1 MFYDSLDKL
10 PGLLPCMYRGLSLF
24 VADTSAEPGRRVL
37 EYLFP
42 GVDAAAYDDF
52 GVLPSVVTIEGLVVA
67 DDYLLRAAAFQSAFE
82 RPGPGLLIHP
92 WLGPM
97 QVILEEPAQITF
109 SAREMRVV
117 RISATFKRI
126 AAGASGGFGALSQGV
141 SSAIATIVSAAAALA
156 GVIGTRVI
164 SSSRTAAVTR
174 SSRVTTS
181 AVAAM
186 TPVAGSARAVPQ
198 ITSVL
203 KATTPGTPA
212 AFTGWVESAA
222 AIIETISEPPAVAPA
237 AGIEPQAIPLPQSMM
252 SIGLD
257 LATRITEASIAA
269 PSDIDRS
276 LLLSSAARF
285 IASACM
291 QSSYADYAS
300 RREALAFR
308 NRITSALEDMIEKLE
323 AIGTTLFQAQA
334 SALVRSARDLIVAVV
349 IDINEVMGRLP
360 DVLTVRPERSLDA
373 WALALH
379 VAGDNPALMETV
391 YRDIVSR
398 NTPRHPAAIDP
409 GAVEFLDIR

>member
-24 VADTSAEPGRRVL
+24 VADTSTEPGRRVL

-67 DDYLLRAAAFQSAFE
+67 DDYLLRAATFQSAFE

-126 AAGASGGFGALSQGV
+126 AAGASGSFGSLSQGV
-141 SSAIATIVSAAAALA
+141 SSAIAAIVSSATALA

-174 SSRVTTS
+174 SSRVTTNV
-181 AVAAM
+181 VAAM

-198 ITSVL
+198 ITAAL
-203 KATTPGTPA
+203 KSSAPGTPT
-212 AFTGWVESAA
+212 AFTSWVAGAA
-222 AIIETISEPPAVAPA
+222 MIIETISEPSAVAPA
-237 AGIEPQAIPLPQSMM
+237 AGIEPQATPLPQSMM

-257 LATRITEASIAA
+257 LATRLTAASIVA

-276 LLLSSAARF
+276 LLLSAAARF
-285 IASACM
+285 VASACA
-291 QSSYADYAS
+291 QSSYAEYAS

-308 NRITSALEDMIEKLE
+308 NRITGALEDMIEKLE
-323 AIGTTLFQAQA
+323 AIGFTLFQAQT

-379 VAGDNPALMETV
+379 VAGDNPALMESV

-398 NTPRHPAAIDP
+398 NNPRHPAAIDP

>member
-1 MFYDSLDKL
+1 MFFDSLDKL
-10 PGLLPCMYRGLSLF
+10 PGLLPCKYRGLSLF
-24 VADTSAEPGRRVL
+24 VADTSTEPGRRVL

-67 DDYLLRAAAFQSAFE
+67 DDYLLRAAAFQGAFE

-109 SAREMRVV
+109 SSREMRVV
-117 RISATFKRI
+117 RISATFKRMT
-126 AAGASGGFGALSQGV
+126 AGASGSFGSLPLGV
-141 SSAIATIVSAAAALA
+141 SSAIAAIVSSAAALA

-174 SSRVTTS
+174 SSRVTTN

-198 ITSVL
+198 ITAAL
-203 KATTPGTPA
+203 KSSAPGTPT
-212 AFTGWVESAA
+212 AFTSWVAGAA
-222 AIIETISEPPAVAPA
+222 TIIETISEPSAVAPA
-237 AGIEPQAIPLPQSMM
+237 AGIEPQATPLPQSMM

-257 LATRITEASIAA
+257 LATRLTAASIVA

-276 LLLSSAARF
+276 LLLSAAARF
-285 IASACM
+285 VASACA
-291 QSSYADYAS
+291 QSSYAEYAS

-308 NRITSALEDMIEKLE
+308 DRITSTLEDMIEKLE
-323 AIGTTLFQAQA
+323 AIGSTLFQAQN

-379 VAGDNPALMETV
+379 VAGDNPALMESV

-398 NTPRHPAAIDP
+398 NNPRHPAAIDP